1 MTYAAD
7 PRLVEREAGQPARH
21 RLAGRIAAEM
31 EVEAG
36 RARAGDNG
44 QERPPDSLSSHAGM
58 TAWRQRNFPCA
69 TEARIRLG
77 SGSSEGSPSL
87 GAADRRGVAVAFL
100 SYLVVVVLG
109 VGYHPSHAT
118 P

>member
-1 MTYAAD
+1 
-7 PRLVEREAGQPARH
+7 
-21 RLAGRIAAEM
+21 M

-69 TEARIRLG
+69 TEARIRLR
-77 SGSSEGSPSL
+77 SGSLRAVHPL
-87 GAADRRGVAVAFL
+87 VLLIAAAVAVAVL